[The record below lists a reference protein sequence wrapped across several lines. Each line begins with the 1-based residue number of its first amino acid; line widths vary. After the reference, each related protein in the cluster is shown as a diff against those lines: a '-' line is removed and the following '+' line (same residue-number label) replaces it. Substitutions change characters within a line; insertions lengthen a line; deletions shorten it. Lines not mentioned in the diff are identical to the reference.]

1 MIFREKKIYPAE
13 EVSAG
18 SSATTKCSLRKK
30 VLQDLPRVRE
40 RQRSSAGSR
49 GRSCRTF
56 FRWITRNILQKLFP
70 QESTEEPSTLLPREF
85 PEAPFLRAEEGSSRG
100 RTFVFN
106 LQHHRKKLIRGNF
119 TCLSCASSSSS
130 TNTARTQIQPQRAQ
144 ELSLDQKRKAEEALR
159 DITFEIS
166 LSPA

>member
-1 MIFREKKIYPAE
+1 MIFCEKKIYPAE

-70 QESTEEPSTLLPREF
+70 QESTEEPSTLLLREF

-106 LQHHRKKLIRGNF
+106 LQHHRSLISSILRFLQPFMPFTPFKQLRGG
-119 TCLSCASSSSS
+119 
-130 TNTARTQIQPQRAQ
+130 
-144 ELSLDQKRKAEEALR
+144 
-159 DITFEIS
+159 
-166 LSPA
+166 